1 MSFGEIVNQIFNSK
15 NITDF
20 SSTKENLLK
29 NAQEILVDSVKTI
42 KNRYKNDE
50 AINRALNASFEDVD
64 QNITDIIREND
75 SHINEVIGKQVD
87 DLKDLIEKLDK
98 AISTK
103 LNAQT

>member
-1 MSFGEIVNQIFNSK
+1 MSFGEIVNQMFNSK

-20 SSTKENLLK
+20 SSTRENLLK
-29 NAQEILVDSVKTI
+29 NAQEILIDSVKTI

-50 AINRALNASFEDVD
+50 AINRALDIAFNDVD
-64 QNITDIIREND
+64 QTIADVIRDND
-75 SHINEVIGKQVD
+75 NSINVVIEKQVD
-87 DLKDLIEKLDK
+87 DLKELIEELDK